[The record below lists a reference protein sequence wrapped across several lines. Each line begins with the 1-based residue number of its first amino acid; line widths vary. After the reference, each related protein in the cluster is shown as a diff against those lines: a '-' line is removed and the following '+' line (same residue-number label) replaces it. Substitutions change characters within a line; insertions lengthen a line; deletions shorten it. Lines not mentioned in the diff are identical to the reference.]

1 MMRYLDISTF
11 CHRPKSKL
19 ESNITCFIPAATAKS
34 AKFWA
39 YWTII
44 PCETEN
50 IRIWPEKQIM
60 RTPNNN
66 NPYARSVNSPFRT
79 FSFIDTHESMWK
91 IHFGLKITKSSW
103 IAKGHLS
110 QRLPPTI
117 TKLQVVLAGE
127 RYTRL
132 GSIEKT
138 SPLPIFECL
147 SINHSKYSDMK
158 IRSMV
163 LARMTSFLHYPTQ
176 T

>member
-1 MMRYLDISTF
+1 
-11 CHRPKSKL
+11 
-19 ESNITCFIPAATAKS
+19 
-34 AKFWA
+34 
-39 YWTII
+39 
-44 PCETEN
+44 
-50 IRIWPEKQIM
+50 M

-66 NPYARSVNSPFRT
+66 NPYARSVNIPFRT
-79 FSFIDTHESMWK
+79 FSFSDTHDYMWK
-91 IHFGLKITKSSW
+91 IQFGLIITKSSW

-110 QRLPPTI
+110 QRLSPNI
-117 TKLQVVLAGE
+117 TKSQVVLAGE

-132 GSIEKT
+132 GSIKKT
-138 SPLPIFECL
+138 SPLPIYECL